1 MLTDY
6 EMVHI
11 QTPTID
17 YEHRVRGILKVDGM
31 PFNGVV
37 ILLKPPLKY
46 ITSGSISNGQLSFF
60 GVPEKRQHQPLN
72 VAIAKDGL
80 VFSQLVETSNTV
92 IYDLAIS
99 TNGGG
104 GSPTGDPATI
114 TGKVERVL
122 DNQAEPAARQLVAIE
137 NKPDGTW
144 AVTGNTVSD
153 TENGSYTLNVLTDGG
168 DTFVMALDDY
178 GQVFTAA
185 SAVAQGDL
193 IHPTVPNGHV
203 YSVEVGG
210 TLPETE
216 PQWWEAGSSGIQVV
230 GDVTLRAI
238 PFYRPLVHGYIKAS
252 LIE

>member
-1 MLTDY
+1 
-6 EMVHI
+6 
-11 QTPTID
+11 
-17 YEHRVRGILKVDGM
+17 M
-31 PFNGVV
+31 PLV
-37 ILLKPPLKY
+37 
-46 ITSGSISNGQLSFF
+46 
-60 GVPEKRQHQPLN
+60 
-72 VAIAKDGL
+72 VAISVDNQL
-80 VFSQLVETSNTV
+80 FSQKVEVNNAV
-92 IYDLAIS
+92 IYDLVIS
-99 TNGGG
+99 TTGGG
-104 GSPTGDPATI
+104 APTGDPATI

-122 DNQAEPAARQLVAIE
+122 DNQALPAARQLVAIE

-178 GQVFTAA
+178 GQVFTPTA
-185 SAVAQGDL
+185 SVSIGDV

-210 TLPETE
+210 TLPDTE
-216 PQWWEAGSSGIQVV
+216 PLWWEAGSSGTQAA